1 MKLNGNCLKE
11 NMKTP
16 GFVYVLINPSIP
28 NYVKI
33 GKTTKD
39 PSARAAELSSATGV
53 PTPFHVAY
61 EAYFD
66 DCDSA
71 EVFVHTLLESKGRR
85 LSQNREFFAVQ
96 PTIAINAI
104 LEAKRKEEMEKK
116 LYGGTPDNS
125 SEIYSD
131 KLDDHEKLW
140 KVILEEATRYHYGM
154 DDVLEDHERA
164 MQLYKE
170 AIKLGAGEVAYI
182 QLAKLCR
189 ETLND
194 LDQGFQWLRLGAEK
208 GFPACWLA
216 LTEIGGA
223 TSSVYFGRDIDRVAR
238 EFGMDARRAAIKKE
252 EENLIKCYRK
262 FFTLF
267 DFHIED
273 RINYDIEIIWSKFN
287 DYIRLINSN
296 SEQRDSEILK
306 GFIKK
311 FRNEI
316 FKPIYENQQG
326 HNEKLRQ
333 IDIFVSK
340 IKFI

>member
-1 MKLNGNCLKE
+1 METVLRK

-39 PSARAAELSSATGV
+39 PSIRAAELSSATGV

-61 EAYFD
+61 EAHFD

-71 EVFVHTLLESKGRR
+71 EIFVHTLLESKGRR

-96 PTIAINAI
+96 PTIAVNAV
-104 LEAKRKEEMEKK
+104 LEAKRKEEREKRI
-116 LYGGTPDNS
+116 YDGTSNND
-125 SEIYSD
+125 SEISSNE
-131 KLDDHEKLW
+131 LDDHEKLW
-140 KVILEEATRYHYGM
+140 EVILEEATKYHYGM

-170 AIKLGAGEVAYI
+170 SIKLGAGEAAYV

-189 ETLND
+189 ELND
-194 LDQGFQWLRLGAEK
+194 LDQAFQWLRFGAEK
-208 GFPACWLA
+208 GLPACWLA
-216 LTEIGGA
+216 LTEIEGS
-223 TSSVYFGRDIDRVAR
+223 TWSVYFGRDINRIAR
-238 EFGMDARRAAIKKE
+238 ELGMDARQVAINKE
-252 EENLIKCYRK
+252 KENLVKCYRK

-267 DFHIED
+267 DFHIEN
-273 RINYDIEIIWSKFN
+273 RINYDVETVWVALN
-287 DYIRLINSN
+287 QYIRLLDSN
-296 SEQRDSEILK
+296 PEQRDTEILK
-306 GFIKK
+306 GFTKK
-311 FRNEI
+311 FRAELSRS
-316 FKPIYENQQG
+316 IYENQQG

-333 IDIFVSK
+333 FDIFVSK